1 MYKKRT
7 NNTFTDFIRKQAVL
21 QVIRDNKSLR
31 EVARQL
37 GTDHSIIRRWVS
49 GYKKFGEGGF
59 HLGKRDYSVEFKVN
73 VVNTLKD
80 NQLSLH
86 QASLDFGINSSV
98 LQSWKNKF
106 ETGGLNA
113 LETAKKGR
121 PPKMKPRKAHP
132 KKEKAG
138 KEAEADL
145 LREVHLLRVENA
157 YLKKLHALIQER
169 NTREN
174 GNGQKPSRD

>member
-7 NNTFTDFIRKQAVL
+7 NNRFTDLIRKQAVL
-21 QVIRDNKSLR
+21 QVISDSKSLS

-37 GTDHSIIRRWVS
+37 GTDHSVIRRWVS
-49 GYKKFGEGGF
+49 GYKKFGQEGF
-59 HLGKRDYSVEFKVN
+59 HLGKRDYSAEFKIN
-73 VVNTLKD
+73 VISTLKD

-86 QASLDFGINSSV
+86 QGSLDFGINPSV
-98 LQSWKNKF
+98 LLSWRNKF

-113 LETAKKGR
+113 LEPTKKGR
-121 PPKMKPRKAHP
+121 PPKMKPRKARP
-132 KKEKAG
+132 KKAV

-157 YLKKLHALIQER
+157 YLKKIHALIQER